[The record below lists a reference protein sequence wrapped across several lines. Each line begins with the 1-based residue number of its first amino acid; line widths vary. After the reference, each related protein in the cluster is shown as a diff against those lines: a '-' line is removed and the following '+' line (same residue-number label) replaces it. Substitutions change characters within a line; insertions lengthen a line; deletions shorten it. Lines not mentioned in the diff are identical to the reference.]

1 MRDVGK
7 ELNVLAASED
17 SRGGAVRDATTFGR
31 NSPIQNPSMSD
42 TVVKL
47 STNKK
52 KYRQFGEP
60 ALLRTM
66 YYAK

>member
-31 NSPIQNPSMSD
+31 NSPIQNRSMSD

-52 KYRQFGEP
+52 NTGSLANP
-60 ALLRTM
+60 HC
-66 YYAK
+66 